1 MPDATHSDAER
12 SLADYTP
19 NELIGIGRA
28 MYEKDVL
35 PQIPHVKKGTRVVM
49 DIVSGDYEIG
59 RRFIDARTRLKRRR
73 PDAVTHFERVGHET
87 PVSMVSIRR
96 PKATDFPN
104 NVIH

>member
-1 MPDATHSDAER
+1 MSDTAHDDAKR

-19 NELIGIGRA
+19 SELFEIGRA
-28 MYEKDVL
+28 KYEKDVL

-87 PVSMVSIRR
+87 PVSMVSIRVPR
-96 PKATDFPN
+96 QRTSPT
-104 NVIH
+104 V